1 MRRRAFLSGIASFIA
16 TPLAAEAQQAGK
28 MYRIGVLCQVPCQG
42 RAVDAFVRA
51 LRELGYVEGRTV
63 EFDYRDAE
71 GKVEPLAALA
81 TDLVQ
86 RKVDVIFTS
95 WGTAAAL
102 AAKRATNTIPVVIGA
117 VGDPVRAGI
126 VTSLAKPGG
135 NVTGVSSLALELEG
149 KRLEL
154 VKEVIPKVSRVGTF
168 LKPVRRPRTPDGR
181 ERLSPRSQTQSAWAG
196 RPEPSSRLAF
206 GSWETFNDRWR
217 SAERGS

>member
-1 MRRRAFLSGIASFIA
+1 MTWTVPSMSGPGWQSWLSSNRGDQSQDRQSPRPHDPAITAAAGGSGHRVMRRRAFLSGIASFIA

-71 GKVEPLAALA
+71 GKVEPLAALT

-149 KRLEL
+149 
-154 VKEVIPKVSRVGTF
+154 SGW
-168 LKPVRRPRTPDGR
+168 D
-181 ERLSPRSQTQSAWAG
+181 W
-196 RPEPSSRLAF
+196 
-206 GSWETFNDRWR
+206 
-217 SAERGS
+217 